1 MSARNDKNGVIQAT
15 TGERLTLIR
24 SAEIPG
30 PRLAKVGLD
39 ARRAAAQGAERRR
52 AARGRAAAT

>member
-1 MSARNDKNGVIQAT
+1 MSARNDKNGVIRAT

-39 ARRAAAQGAERRR
+39 ARKAAALGAERRR
-52 AARGRAAAT
+52 AARAAATP